1 MPRKKKNSGEEFEV
15 VVPMAAASN
24 SISKPEDVRH
34 IDMEHWEI
42 AAANEYDPSN
52 RAQSTVLNDSSTSS
66 TISQDDID
74 DYATAPQA
82 DKQKTMEII
91 NLIRQYKNKDD
102 LIGLVVEAIEN
113 NVNARYRL
121 HWRDARHKDVD
132 KKANEEVKK
141 AIAEFN
147 EKINL
152 KQLIRDSTAATYQDG
167 NYIMCL
173 RSYGK
178 SPSGTDLLP
187 DYVVDTYPI
196 GVAEISQYTVGG
208 DPYVLIDMNTLK
220 SQIRK
225 SYTKTKKNK
234 ALFYENETKEIEA
247 TFPKEVVDAYKAGE
261 RYAKLDIKY
270 TGVERINNDK
280 LQYGLSP
287 IFRAFTP
294 MTMLELCRK
303 ADRMA
308 LQTRSKK
315 IVAQYLNKEILGPN
329 WNADTYRQQAYAH
342 KTLLAAWANNIVLV
356 TAPATVREI
365 AYVEPKGE
373 LTNIEVTSDYR
384 NQIMSTL
391 GISFLADGNSKSLT
405 IANLSVKQLMKNIN
419 KITKQLETILHKW
432 YKVVLQEAGMDP
444 SLAPTITVI
453 DAEMLE
459 MDLRMELADI
469 LFSKFNA
476 SYETVFELIGYNVE
490 DEKAKREIENDEGYD
505 QIFTPRQTVYTT
517 NGNSGDDSGGDGRPA
532 DKDSNDPDK
541 QADDQQRNKSKKEL

>member
-1 MPRKKKNSGEEFEV
+1 MPRKRKISSDEFDV
-15 VVPMAAASN
+15 VVPEAAFNGSAK
-24 SISKPEDVRH
+24 KPEEARH
-34 IDMEHWEI
+34 TDMAHWEL

-52 RAQSTVLNDSSTSS
+52 RAQSTVLNDNSTSS
-66 TISQDDID
+66 AISQDDID
-74 DYATAPQA
+74 NYATAPQA

-121 HWRDARHKDVD
+121 HWRDARHKGVD

-141 AIAEFN
+141 AIIEFN
-147 EKINL
+147 EKIHL
-152 KQLIRDSTAATYQDG
+152 PQLIRESTAATYQDG

-173 RSYGK
+173 RSSGK
-178 SPSGTDLLP
+178 TPSGSDILP
-187 DYVVDTYPI
+187 DYTVDTYPI

-234 ALFYENETKEIEA
+234 ALFYDNETKEIEA
-247 TFPKEVVDAYKAGE
+247 TFPKEVVEAYKNGE

-270 TGVERINNDK
+270 TGVERINHDK

-294 MTMLELCRK
+294 MTMLEYCRK

-315 IVAQYLNKEILGPN
+315 VLAQYLNKEILGPN
-329 WNADTYRQQAYAH
+329 WNADTYKQQAYAH
-342 KTLLAAWANNIVLV
+342 KTLLAAWANGIVLV
-356 TAPATVREI
+356 TPPATVREI
-365 AYVEPKGE
+365 AYVEPKAE
-373 LTNIEVTSDYR
+373 LTNIEVTNDYR

-419 KITKQLETILHKW
+419 KITKQLEIILHKW

-444 SLAPTITVI
+444 ALAPTITVI

-459 MDLRMELADI
+459 MDLRMDLADT

-505 QIFTPRQTVYTT
+505 KIFVPRQTVYT
-517 NGNSGDDSGGDGRPA
+517 NGGGNDDGGDGRPA
-532 DKDSNDPDK
+532 DKDSVDPDK
-541 QADDQQRNKSKKEL
+541 QADDKQRNESKREQ